1 MPAGIV
7 VANAILLTMDPSTP
21 DPIRGWMSIG
31 EDGRIDGLGEGVPP
45 PGRTVVDVDGCFVAP
60 GFVSAH
66 SHLFTS
72 GSRGLAADRPLYE
85 WIEGMTRYTEH
96 ASAEDIYW
104 CTLHGS
110 LDFLNDGIT
119 TAYDFS
125 SSRLSFR
132 AASAGE
138 GTYLGELRPQSFSDA
153 QYRAKADSGIR
164 FIHSV
169 TLDEAAGTDEEVLSR
184 VAHTVALDRGAS
196 GSAKSLGVAISG
208 AVQWAESI
216 RTARLEVEA
225 MRRFSLINQP
235 HLLETPFSIEAQQ
248 ERFWWYEEV
257 GALGPDLVF
266 GHFLHTSSEI
276 VKAAATA
283 GCAMAW
289 QPTSNARLGSGIA
302 DIPGYL
308 AAGMRVGVGL
318 DDQSC
323 TDVSDPWQNMR
334 MGIYLLRASR
344 RDASLLGPRQMLAL
358 HTLGSAQALSIDHEV
373 GSLAVGKYGDF
384 LVVDPTKP
392 DLGPVWDPYAT
403 YVLAC
408 GLRNLKQVW
417 VGGELLSE
425 SGSSLQHDDGRV
437 AREVH
442 TRLGTIARR
451 LER

>member
-1 MPAGIV
+1 
-7 VANAILLTMDPSTP
+7 MDPSTP

-31 EDGRIDGLGEGVPP
+31 EDGRIDGLGEGAA
-45 PGRTVVDVDGCFVAP
+45 PGGRPLVDVGGCFVAP

-72 GSRGLAADRPLYE
+72 GSRGLAVDKPLYE

-96 ASAEDIYW
+96 ASPEDIYW

-110 LDFLNDGIT
+110 LDFLNNGIT
-119 TAYDFS
+119 TAYDFT

-138 GTYLGELRPQSFSDA
+138 GAYLGELRPQSFADA
-153 QYRAKADSGIR
+153 QYRAKADSGLR
-164 FIHSV
+164 FIHSI
-169 TLDEAAGTDEEVLSR
+169 TLDDAAGSDEEVISR
-184 VAHTVALDRGAS
+184 VEHAVALDRGES
-196 GSAKSLGVAISG
+196 GSARSLGVAISG
-208 AVQWAESI
+208 TVQWAESI

-225 MRRFSLINQP
+225 MRRFGLINQP
-235 HLLETPFSIEAQQ
+235 HLLETPFSIEEQQ

-266 GHFLHTSSEI
+266 GHFLQTSDEI
-276 VKAAATA
+276 VKAAASA
-283 GCAMAW
+283 GCAMVW

-323 TDVSDPWQNMR
+323 TDISDPWQNMR

-344 RDASLLGPRQMLAL
+344 KDASLLPPREMLSL
-358 HTLGSAQALSIDHEV
+358 HTLGSARALSIDHDV
-373 GSLAVGKYGDF
+373 GSLAVGKYADF
-384 LVVDPTKP
+384 LVVDPTSP

-417 VGGELLSE
+417 VSGELLSE
-425 SGSSLQHDDGRV
+425 SGSSVRQDDRGV

-442 TRLGTIARR
+442 SRLRAIARR
-451 LER
+451 LEE